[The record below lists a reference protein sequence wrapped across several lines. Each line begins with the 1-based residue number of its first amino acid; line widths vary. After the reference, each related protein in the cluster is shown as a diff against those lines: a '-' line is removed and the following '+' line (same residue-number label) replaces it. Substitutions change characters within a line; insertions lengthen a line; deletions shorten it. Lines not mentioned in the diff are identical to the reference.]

1 MPLYDVEHVIPLSDQ
16 QQQDI
21 ANVITD
27 LHSNRFKTPKW
38 FVNVRFTDATRIK
51 VSDLFLLFRTKRN
64 LIDPLRLSAAE

>member
-38 FVNVRFTDATRIK
+38 FVNVRFTDATQIK
-51 VSDLFLLFRTKRN
+51 VGNLFLLIRNKWN
-64 LIDPLRLSAAE
+64 LINSLRLSGAE